1 MQSRYTPSILA
12 KIFRGRKDVHA
23 VQNLDLK
30 AYHGQI
36 LCLLGPNG
44 CGKSTTLNCI
54 SGDQKVTSGDIII
67 DSTGGLGY
75 APQKNMIWPDLT
87 VEEHIRIFSD
97 LKCLLSVNGEV
108 IQDLAKGVDL
118 QKKLKARAKTLS
130 GGQMRKLQMAMMF
143 AGGSR
148 VCCVDEVSTG
158 LDPISRRRIWEILL
172 AERTRRTIIM
182 TTHYLDEAD
191 YLADEVAIMYKGT
204 VRASGTTASL
214 KHSYGEG
221 YTVKLPYQTGF
232 EPQLS
237 SAVQKEQSRQQT
249 VYRAA
254 TPALAAKL
262 IEQLE
267 KQKLHDYQISG
278 PTMEELFL
286 KVTGDQIHAIE
297 PETSKEVP
305 TETKDHA
312 ITINVIE
319 SDYELT
325 EGKPISAI
333 KQWWILLG
341 KRIQILKRRY
351 IPYLVAVGFAIVGA
365 GVAPLLIKSFKT
377 PIDCPVPADLV
388 NDYSSRND
396 FGSSYYGST
405 SYNDD
410 SEYGKLYKKKYVFGP
425 ASRLKDF
432 QAGLDQMAEV
442 YSTNH
447 TFSYYSAYNSNGYSN
462 TGQII
467 EQLLLVDT
475 YEEFQQAVQ
484 ENWKTAK
491 AASDAQC
498 PPSMPGCNDYT
509 PLTTLYGGVWV
520 GDGSSKPTVLAPLRQ
535 LTYATEMTNFLTILT
550 TGVPISVAYDGF
562 AETQIP
568 NLINFEA
575 LMFIIYYGL
584 IMCW

>member
-1 MQSRYTPSILA
+1 
-12 KIFRGRKDVHA
+12 
-23 VQNLDLK
+23 
-30 AYHGQI
+30 
-36 LCLLGPNG
+36 
-44 CGKSTTLNCI
+44 LNCI
-54 SGDQKVTSGDIII
+54 SGDQKVTSGDIVI

-75 APQKNMIWPDLT
+75 APQKNTIWPELT

-97 LKCLLSVNGEV
+97 LKCLSSVNGEV

-214 KHSYGEG
+214 KHSHGEG
-221 YTVKLPYQTGF
+221 YTVKLPYQTEF

-237 SAVQKEQSRQQT
+237 TAVQKEQSRQQT

-254 TPALAAKL
+254 TPALAAEL
-262 IEQLE
+262 VEALE
-267 KQKLHDYQISG
+267 KQKLPDYQISG

-286 KVTGDQIHAIE
+286 KVTGDQIHATD
-297 PETSKEVP
+297 PGPSKEAV
-305 TETKDHA
+305 TETKEHA
-312 ITINVIE
+312 VTINVAE
-319 SDYELT
+319 ADHELKK
-325 EGKPISAI
+325 GKPVSAF

-341 KRIQILKRRY
+341 KRLHILKRRY
-351 IPYLVAVGFAIVGA
+351 VPYLVAVGFAIVGA
-365 GVAPLLIKSFKT
+365 GVAPLLIKQFTK
-377 PIDCPVPADLV
+377 PIACPLPADLIS
-388 NDYSSRND
+388 DYSSRID
-396 FGSSYYGST
+396 FGSSYYGSY
-405 SYNDD
+405 SSSDD
-410 SEYGKLYKKKYVFGP
+410 SEYGSLYSKKYVFGP
-425 ASRLKDF
+425 ASRLADF
-432 QAGLDQMAEV
+432 QTKFDLMADV

-447 TFSYYSAYNSNGYSN
+447 TFSYSSYYSNGYSN
-462 TGQII
+462 GSQIT
-467 EQLLLVDT
+467 EQLLLVET
-475 YEEFQQAVQ
+475 YEDFQQAVQ
-484 ENWKTAK
+484 NNWKAAK
-491 AASDAQC
+491 ALSDRSC
-498 PPSMPGCNDYT
+498 PPSMPGCSDYT
-509 PLTTLYGGVWV
+509 PLTNLNGGIWM
-520 GDGSSKPTVLAPLRQ
+520 GDKGSKPTVLAHLRQ
-535 LTYATEMTNFLTILT
+535 LSYMTEMANFLTVLT
-550 TGVPISVAYDGF
+550 TGVPISVAYEGF
-562 AETQIP
+562 AETAIP

>member
-1 MQSRYTPSILA
+1 
-12 KIFRGRKDVHA
+12 
-23 VQNLDLK
+23 
-30 AYHGQI
+30 
-36 LCLLGPNG
+36 
-44 CGKSTTLNCI
+44 
-54 SGDQKVTSGDIII
+54 VTSGDIVI

-87 VEEHIRIFSD
+87 VEEHVRIFSD
-97 LKCLLSVNGEV
+97 LKCLSSVNGEV

-204 VRASGTTASL
+204 IRASGTTASL

-221 YTVKLPYQTGF
+221 YTVKLPYQSEF

-237 SAVQKEQSRQQT
+237 SPVQKEQSRQQT
-249 VYRAA
+249 VYRAT
-254 TPALAAKL
+254 TPALAAEL
-262 IEQLE
+262 VAQLE
-267 KQKLHDYQISG
+267 KQKLYDYQISG

-286 KVTGDQIHAIE
+286 KVTGDQIHATE
-297 PETSKEVP
+297 PEPSKEAA
-305 TETKDHA
+305 TETKDHS

-319 SDYELT
+319 ADYELT
-325 EGKPISAI
+325 EGKPISAS

-341 KRIQILKRRY
+341 KRLHILKRRY
-351 IPYLVAVGFAIVGA
+351 VPYLVAVGFAIVGA
-365 GVAPLLIKSFKT
+365 GVAPLLIKSFKK
-377 PIDCPVPADLV
+377 PIDCPLPADLI
-388 NDYSSRND
+388 NGYSMRSD
-396 FGSSYYGST
+396 FGSSYYGSS
-405 SYNDD
+405 SYSDE
-410 SEYGKLYKKKYVFGP
+410 SEYGTLYKKKYVFGP
-425 ASRLKDF
+425 ASRLKEF
-432 QAGLDQMAEV
+432 QAGLDLVADV

-447 TFSYYSAYNSNGYSN
+447 TFSYSEYYSSGYSN
-462 TGQII
+462 ASQII
-467 EQLLLVDT
+467 DQLLLVDT
-475 YEEFQQAVQ
+475 YEVFQQAVQ
-484 ENWKTAK
+484 DNWKVMK
-491 AASDAQC
+491 NLSDARC
-498 PPSMPGCNDYT
+498 PPSMPGCDDFT
-509 PLTTLYGGVWV
+509 PLTTLNGGIWV
-520 GDGSSKPTVLAPLRQ
+520 GDGKTKPTVLAHLQQ
-535 LTYATEMTNFLTILT
+535 LLYATEMTNFLSILT
-550 TGVPISVAYDGF
+550 TGVPISVAYEGF
-562 AETQIP
+562 AETEIP